1 MERSITGDNMQFLFD
16 YMVNG
21 INFKEDFGIERDK
34 AFLDSLTAYMSKK
47 FKGDVV
53 FKQCPI
59 NKENY
64 FLVIDSDDFKE
75 IFGFTTEGD
84 NLYFLEGMYLPENL
98 QECVPLLNL
107 LTELIEFCSSYEPE
121 EESES
126 FDLEWL

>member
-1 MERSITGDNMQFLFD
+1 MQFLFD

>member
-1 MERSITGDNMQFLFD
+1 MQFLFD

-21 INFKEDFGIERDK
+21 IKFKKDFNIDDDEGFRK
-34 AFLDSLTAYMSKK
+34 ALVDHMSKK
-47 FKGDVV
+47 FKKEIM

-59 NKENY
+59 NNENY
-64 FLVIDSDDFKE
+64 FLVLDSSDFKE
-75 IFGFTTEGD
+75 IFGFTIEED
-84 NLYFLEGMYLPENL
+84 NLYFLEGMYLPETF

>member
-1 MERSITGDNMQFLFD
+1 MQFLFD

-21 INFKEDFGIERDK
+21 INFKEDFDIENDDMFK
-34 AFLDSLTAYMSKK
+34 NALVDHMSKK
-47 FKGDVV
+47 FKGEVV

-59 NKENY
+59 NNENY
-64 FLVIDSDDFKE
+64 FLVLDSNDFKE
-75 IFGFTTEGD
+75 IFGFTIDGS
-84 NLYFLEGMYLPENL
+84 NLYFLEGMYLPETL
-98 QECVPLLNL
+98 QECIPLFNL